1 MRAGGALM
9 EKFEI
14 MKKIIHAAAAA
25 MIAGGTFSLAAA
37 PAPATA
43 AVVADQDPAAFIS
56 SLSTEAFAVLKT
68 GNKGAVRSKFREL
81 LSQHFAID
89 AIGDRLIR
97 RWQNQIT
104 PAQKVAYKQ
113 AIPSFIIGTYSD
125 NLYDYA
131 NASLKVIRTAP
142 AGSGFNVTTQVQKPG
157 AQPITAV
164 WSVAKLGNAF
174 KVTNLTVANINLA
187 VTQGQDFDAIIQ
199 RKGVDGLI
207 AMMKARG

>member
-1 MRAGGALM
+1 M
-9 EKFEI
+9 EI
-14 MKKIIHAAAAA
+14 MTIMKTFLTFAGAA
-25 MIAGGTFSLAAA
+25 MIAGTTLLAPVA
-37 PAPATA
+37 PAQA
-43 AVVADQDPAAFIS
+43 AVVANQDAAAFIS
-56 SLSTEAFAVLKT
+56 SLAAESFTVLKT
-68 GNKGAVRSKFREL
+68 GNKGAVRAKFREL
-81 LSQHFAID
+81 LSTHFAID

-97 RWQNQIT
+97 RWVNQIT
-104 PAQKVAYKQ
+104 PAQKAAYKQ
-113 AIPSFIIGTYSD
+113 AIPNFIIGTYSD
-125 NLYDYA
+125 NLHDYA
-131 NASLKVIRTAP
+131 NAQMKVIRTIP

-164 WSVAKLGNAF
+164 WSVAKVGGAF

>member
-1 MRAGGALM
+1 MKTFLTFAG
-9 EKFEI
+9 
-14 MKKIIHAAAAA
+14 AA
-25 MIAGGTFSLAAA
+25 MIAGTSMVAPIA
-37 PAPATA
+37 PARA
-43 AVVADQDPAAFIS
+43 AVVANQDAATFIS
-56 SLSTEAFAVLKT
+56 SLGSESFGVLKT
-68 GNKGAVRSKFREL
+68 GNKTVVRTKFREL
-81 LSQHFAID
+81 LSTHFAID

-97 RWQNQIT
+97 RWASQIT
-104 PAQKVAYKQ
+104 PAQKAAYKQ
-113 AIPSFIIGTYSD
+113 AIPTFIIGTYSD

-131 NASLKVIRTAP
+131 NATMKVIRTTP

-164 WSVAKLGNAF
+164 WSVAKVGGAF

-199 RKGVDGLI
+199 RKGIEGLI

>member
-1 MRAGGALM
+1 MKTIWYIAGAALM
-9 EKFEI
+9 S
-14 MKKIIHAAAAA
+14 
-25 MIAGGTFSLAAA
+25 GTMMTAPIA
-37 PAPATA
+37 PARA
-43 AVVADQDPAAFIS
+43 AVVANQDAGTFIS
-56 SLSTEAFAVLKT
+56 SLGTEAFAVLKT
-68 GNKGAVRSKFREL
+68 GNKTAVRAKFRDL

-89 AIGDRLIR
+89 AIGERLIR
-97 RWQNQIT
+97 RWSSQIT
-104 PAQKVAYKQ
+104 PAQKASYKQ
-113 AIPSFIIGTYSD
+113 AIPTFIIGTYSD

-131 NASLKVIRTAP
+131 NASMKVIRTAP

-164 WSVAKLGNAF
+164 WSVANVGGAF

-199 RKGVDGLI
+199 RKGIDGLI

>member
-1 MRAGGALM
+1 MKTFLTLAG
-9 EKFEI
+9 
-14 MKKIIHAAAAA
+14 AA
-25 MIAGGTFSLAAA
+25 MIAGASLTAPIA
-37 PAPATA
+37 PAQA
-43 AVVADQDPAAFIS
+43 AVVANQDAATFIT
-56 SLSTEAFAVLKT
+56 SLGAESFAVLKT
-68 GNKGAVRSKFREL
+68 GNKGAVRAKFREL
-81 LSQHFAID
+81 LSTHFAID

-97 RWQNQIT
+97 RWVNQIT
-104 PAQKVAYKQ
+104 PAQKAAYKQ
-113 AIPSFIIGTYSD
+113 AIPTFIIGTYSD

-131 NASLKVIRTAP
+131 NATMKVIRTTP

-164 WSVAKLGNAF
+164 WSVAKVGGVF

-199 RKGVDGLI
+199 RKGIDGLI

>member
-1 MRAGGALM
+1 MKTILHIAGAALM
-9 EKFEI
+9 SAT
-14 MKKIIHAAAAA
+14 M
-25 MIAGGTFSLAAA
+25 MAA
-37 PAPATA
+37 PMTPAQA
-43 AVVADQDPAAFIS
+43 AVVANQDAGTFVS
-56 SLSTEAFAVLKT
+56 SLGTEAFAVLKT
-68 GNKGAVRSKFREL
+68 GNKAAVRAKFRDL

-89 AIGDRLIR
+89 AIGERLIR
-97 RWQNQIT
+97 RWSSQIT
-104 PAQKVAYKQ
+104 PAQKASYKQ
-113 AIPSFIIGTYSD
+113 AIPTFIIGTYSD

-131 NASLKVIRTAP
+131 NASMKVIRTAP

-164 WSVAKLGNAF
+164 WSVAQVGGAF

-199 RKGVDGLI
+199 RKGIDGLI

>member
-1 MRAGGALM
+1 MEKNTDMKTYMLAATAALM
-9 EKFEI
+9 
-14 MKKIIHAAAAA
+14 ASA
-25 MIAGGTFSLAAA
+25 MLATPIA
-37 PAPATA
+37 PAHA
-43 AVVADQDPAAFIS
+43 AVVANQDAAAFVS
-56 SLSTEAFAVLKT
+56 SLGAEAFSVLKT
-68 GNKGAVRSKFREL
+68 GNKTAVRSKFREV
-81 LSQHFAID
+81 LSQHFALD

-97 RWQNQIT
+97 RWLNQIT
-104 PAQKVAYKQ
+104 PAQKAQYK
-113 AIPSFIIGTYSD
+113 AAFPNFIVGTYSD

-131 NASLKVIRTAP
+131 NASLKVIRTTP

-164 WSVAKLGNAF
+164 WSVAQVGGAF

-207 AMMKARG
+207 AMLKSRG

>member
-1 MRAGGALM
+1 MNSYSA
-9 EKFEI
+9 F
-14 MKKIIHAAAAA
+14 AAAA
-25 MIAGGTFSLAAA
+25 MIAAASLTAPIA
-37 PAPATA
+37 PAQA
-43 AVVADQDPAAFIS
+43 AVVANQDAATFIS
-56 SLSTEAFAVLKT
+56 SLGTESFAVLKT
-68 GNKGAVRSKFREL
+68 GNKAAVRAKFREL
-81 LSQHFAID
+81 LSTHFAID

-97 RWQNQIT
+97 RWVNQIT
-104 PAQKVAYKQ
+104 PAQKAAYKQ
-113 AIPSFIIGTYSD
+113 AIPNFIIGTYSD

-131 NASLKVIRTAP
+131 NATMKVIRTAP

-164 WSVAKLGNAF
+164 WSVAKVGGAF

-199 RKGVDGLI
+199 RKGIDGLI

>member
-1 MRAGGALM
+1 
-9 EKFEI
+9 
-14 MKKIIHAAAAA
+14 MKKHLLSLGTAALLTAT
-25 MIAGGTFSLAAA
+25 MLAPVAVA
-37 PAPATA
+37 PASA
-43 AVVADQDPAAFIS
+43 AVVNNGDAGTFVS
-56 SLSTEAFAVLKT
+56 SLGAESFTVLKT
-68 GNKGAVRSKFREL
+68 GNKAAVRAKFREL

-89 AIGDRLIR
+89 AIGERLIR
-97 RWQNQIT
+97 RWSTQIT
-104 PAQKVAYKQ
+104 PAQKAEYKA
-113 AIPSFIIGTYSD
+113 AIPNFIVGTYSD

-131 NASLKVIRTAP
+131 NATMKVIRTAP

-164 WSVAKLGNAF
+164 WSVAKVGGGF

-199 RKGVDGLI
+199 RKGIDGLI

>member
-1 MRAGGALM
+1 
-9 EKFEI
+9 
-14 MKKIIHAAAAA
+14 MKKMMMFFAGAALLPAA
-25 MIAGGTFSLAAA
+25 MLNAPIA
-37 PAPATA
+37 PAQA
-43 AVVADQDPAAFIS
+43 AVVANQDAGTFVS
-56 SLSTEAFAVLKT
+56 SLGAESFSVLKS
-68 GNKGAVRSKFREL
+68 GNKGMVRAKFRDL

-97 RWQNQIT
+97 RWSTQIT
-104 PAQKVAYKQ
+104 PAQKAAYKS
-113 AIPSFIIGTYSD
+113 AIPNFIIGTYSD

-131 NASLKVIRTAP
+131 NATMKVIRTVP

-164 WSVAKLGNAF
+164 WSVAQVGGAF

-199 RKGVDGLI
+199 RKGIDGLI

>member
-1 MRAGGALM
+1 
-9 EKFEI
+9 
-14 MKKIIHAAAAA
+14 MKKIIHLAGAA
-25 MIAGGTFSLAAA
+25 MLMGAALAAPIA
-37 PAPATA
+37 PAQA
-43 AVVADQDPAAFIS
+43 AVVANQDAATFIS
-56 SLSTEAFAVLKT
+56 SLGAESFAVLKT
-68 GNKGAVRSKFREL
+68 GNKAAVRAKFREL

-89 AIGDRLIR
+89 AIGERLIR

-104 PAQKVAYKQ
+104 PAQKAAYKA
-113 AIPSFIIGTYSD
+113 AIPNFIIGTYSD

-131 NASLKVIRTAP
+131 NASMKVIRTAP
-142 AGSGFNVTTQVQKPG
+142 AGSGFNVASQVQKPG

-164 WSVAKLGNAF
+164 WSVAKVGGVF

-199 RKGVDGLI
+199 RKGIDGLI